1 MKKIGLL
8 VICLVFVFASSGCGN
23 KKLDCSMKDDEMSSR
38 IKMNFDSKDKLKD
51 GTMTYEI
58 TADEDVTEEQMK
70 EAKENFE
77 ENYKDSKLDAKVE
90 IKGKKL
96 IVTIKFTKDNFSELG
111 MDLDDMSYDSILKE
125 INEEEN
131 VTCKK

>member
-8 VICLVFVFASSGCGN
+8 VSCLVLVFITSGCGN
-23 KKLDCSMKDDEMSSR
+23 KKLDCTMKDDEMSAR

-51 GTMTYEI
+51 GTTIYEF
-58 TADEDVTEEQMK
+58 TADEDMTDDQLK
-70 EAKENFE
+70 DAKKYFE
-77 ENYKDSKLDAKVE
+77 DSYKDSKLDTKVE
-90 IKGKKL
+90 IKDRKL
-96 IVTIKFTKDNFSELG
+96 VVTIKFTKDNFSELG
-111 MDLDDMSYDSILKE
+111 FDSEDMSYDSILKE